1 MTLKRQIL
9 VQMTREQLKA
19 AVDALGL
26 TEVDRRS
33 AEAMRAKLS
42 RAHRATAAALLE
54 PLSEAEV
61 KAVCDAI
68 GVTSVGR
75 RSALIE
81 RLLESETS
89 GFALESEQVPEAPE
103 IPTAARSKT
112 PRAARGEKKV
122 TRYTYDDIREPG
134 TPETGHTPLLPADEQ
149 VVTLPMDN
157 GWSKALHVGKLPQ
170 AEPGHERPV
179 VVDMDPAADPVLF
192 WAGKRNRRE
201 VPVLPLQR
209 NEIVSESRIAQ
220 IIERARRAAEEKSG
234 QARQGHLFAD
244 LEKTLRES
252 DKGKRV
258 EFYTHEE
265 GWKNKLI
272 CGDSLHVMES
282 LLHYEN
288 LRGKVQMIYID
299 PPYGIA
305 YNTNIQQRVDSIQ
318 NVRLATGG
326 KKAGEQVKVSET
338 SSALTGNEDVL
349 SIKAFRDTW
358 TLGIHS
364 YLGHLCDRLYLARD
378 LLSSTGSIFLQ
389 ISDANLHYVRVLM
402 DEVFG
407 ASNFIALITF
417 RKKMMPLGAEYLEG
431 VSDYLIWYARDK
443 SQVRAYPIYR
453 DKIAEGDKQWSWV
466 ETPDGCRR
474 KLTAHEIEDH
484 AALPKGSRVFQ
495 PISLLPADYRPNQDF
510 AFTYKGQRYSPPRA
524 SAGWQCWKTDLDG
537 MTRLAE
543 LGRLHVPAGG
553 EDSTLRYVYYLADY
567 PVSAIT
573 NLWSDTKGADNKQ
586 YVVQTSETVVTR
598 CLHLATEPGDVVLD
612 ITCGSGTTA
621 YSAERWGR
629 RWITCDTS
637 RVAINVARKRLLSA
651 VFEHWACVVAER
663 PGSGF
668 RYKRAAHI
676 TMESLTKRL
685 EDPGV
690 ALRDQ
695 PERDSAAVR
704 VTGPVEVL
712 TLGRY
717 SIEDW
722 KGYVVRE
729 PGPGEAAKL
738 ENYIET
744 ICRLYRKNAAIQ
756 GASGL
761 VHAVAESAADKIA
774 ISVGPLTG
782 RVTAKQISDAVQDA
796 LASGILE
803 VHVLGWAFEANVGE
817 VKSAL
822 EKRGKVKVELI
833 MIRPDTLAEGL
844 KATQPEMLFSPLAL
858 PDIAVDVSAHGK
870 GEREIR
876 VTLKGVAL
884 FDRKRRSTEYKAADS
899 GYVSAWYLDED
910 YDGDCFVDCQMF
922 FDFKKTPNI
931 KAALKAEVDP
941 GEFTLKLESEPFP
954 LRGYK
959 RIAVKV
965 VDVYGNE
972 STMVREFG

>member
-1 MTLKRQIL
+1 MT
-9 VQMTREQLKA
+9 KA
-19 AVDALGL
+19 P
-26 TEVDRRS
+26 
-33 AEAMRAKLS
+33 K
-42 RAHRATAAALLE
+42 
-54 PLSEAEV
+54 V
-61 KAVCDAI
+61 KA
-68 GVTSVGR
+68 
-75 RSALIE
+75 
-81 RLLESETS
+81 
-89 GFALESEQVPEAPE
+89 P
-103 IPTAARSKT
+103 KT
-112 PRAARGEKKV
+112 EKKV
-122 TRYTYDDIREPG
+122 TRYSYDDIKEPR
-134 TPETGHTPLLPADEQ
+134 TPETGHTPLLPAEEQ

-157 GWSKALHVGKLPQ
+157 GWSKAVVVGKLP
-170 AEPGHERPV
+170 EDDKRPV
-179 VVDMDPAADPVLF
+179 VVDLDAAADPVLF
-192 WAGKRNRRE
+192 WAGKRNQRQ

-209 NEIVSESRIAQ
+209 NEIVSEPRIAQ
-220 IIERARRAAEEKSG
+220 IIERIRKAAEEKSG
-234 QARQGHLFAD
+234 ATRQGHLFAD

-258 EFYTHEE
+258 NFYTHEE

-318 NVRLATGG
+318 NVRLASTG

-338 SSALTGNEDVL
+338 SSSLTGDEDVL

-358 TLGIHS
+358 VLGIHS
-364 YLGHLCDRLYLARD
+364 YLAHLSDRLYLARE
-378 LLSSTGSIFLQ
+378 LLSSTGSVFVQ

-417 RKKMMPLGAEYLEG
+417 RKKMMPLGAEHLEG
-431 VSDYLIWYARDK
+431 VSDYLIWYAREK
-443 SQVRAYPIYR
+443 PQLRAYPIYR
-453 DKIAEGDKQWSWV
+453 EKIAEGDKQWSWV
-466 ETPDGCRR
+466 ETPDHHRR
-474 KLTAHEIEDH
+474 KLSASEFDDYSL
-484 AALPKGSRVFQ
+484 LPKGSRVFQ

-510 AFTYKGQRYSPPRA
+510 VFPYKGRKYNPPRA
-524 SAGWQCWKTDLDG
+524 SAGWQCWKTDLEG
-537 MTRLAE
+537 MHRLAE
-543 LGRLHVPAGG
+543 LGRLHEPNGG
-553 EDSTLRYVYYLADY
+553 EDSTLRYVYYLDDY

-598 CLHLATEPGDVVLD
+598 CLHLATEPGDLVLD

-621 YSAERWGR
+621 YCAERWGR

-637 RVAINVARKRLLSA
+637 RVAVNVARKRLLSA
-651 VFEHWACVVAER
+651 VFEHWQCQEADR

-676 TMESLTKRL
+676 TMESLTKGL
-685 EDPGV
+685 EDSGV
-690 ALRDQ
+690 ALRDL
-695 PERDSAAVR
+695 PEKNPAAVR
-704 VTGPVEVL
+704 VAGPFEML

-717 SIEDW
+717 SVEDW
-722 KGYVVRE
+722 KGYVICG
-729 PGPGEAAKL
+729 PGIGEAAKL
-738 ENYIET
+738 ENYIEV
-744 ICRLYRKNAAIQ
+744 ICRLYRKDAAIQ
-756 GASGL
+756 SATGL
-761 VHAVAESAADKIA
+761 VHAVAENEKEKIA
-774 ISVGPLTG
+774 ISVGPLSG
-782 RVTAKQISDAVQDA
+782 RVTAKQINDAVQDA
-796 LASGILE
+796 LAAGILE

-858 PDIAVDVSAHGK
+858 PDIQVAAVKNGK
-870 GEREIR
+870 EKQVH
-876 VTLKGVAL
+876 VTLNGVAL
-884 FDRKRRSTEYKAADS
+884 FDRKRRTTEYKAADS

-922 FDFKKTPNI
+922 FDFKKMPNI
-931 KAALKAEVDP
+931 KAALRTEVDP
-941 GEFTLKLESEPFP
+941 EEFTLKLTSEPF
-954 LRGYK
+954 LVRDYK
-959 RIAVKV
+959 RVAVKV

-972 STMVREFG
+972 SVIVRDLA